1 MFETLSERLGAILD
15 KLTRK
20 GALTDADVG
29 EAMREVRVA
38 LLEADVALDV
48 VRDFTEAVKQ
58 KAIGQEVV
66 RSITPGQMVIKI
78 VHDELVRMLGSDAQ
92 GIDLAATPPVVM
104 MLVGLQGSGKT
115 TTAAKLGKRLE
126 TRDKQKVLMASLDTR
141 RPAAQEQLRVL
152 GEQTGVATLPIVAGE
167 TPTAIA
173 KRAIDAAR
181 RGGYDVLLLDTA
193 GRTHIDDELMAETAA
208 IEKIA
213 RPHETL
219 LVADALTG
227 QDAVNLAKS
236 FGARVALT
244 GIVLTRVDGDGRGG
258 AALSMRAVTGKPI
271 KLIGV
276 GEKLDALEEFHPERI
291 AGRILGMGDVV
302 GLVEK
307 AIQTVEIDKAEAI
320 ARKVK
325 KGAFDLDD
333 LAEQLQQMQKLGG
346 MGGVLAMLPGIGKI
360 KKQLDAANLDDAI
373 LKRQQAMIGSMT
385 KAERKNPKL
394 LNASRKKRV
403 TAGSGTSVQD
413 LNRLVKM
420 HRQMADMM
428 KAMGKKRGLLGTL
441 FGGGPPPDCGRAAR
455 GAAEI
460 CRRSRQAAFPVFPAA
475 FPDFPAASREASP
488 ACQNRKSDEINRNEE
503 NEAMSLKIRLARA
516 GAKKRPYYRIVVANS
531 RNPRDG
537 RYIEKIGTYDPLQPK
552 GSAERVK
559 FVDDRLKHWLG
570 VGAQPTDRVLR
581 FLDAAGIRKRAARS
595 NPNKGQPGKKRLE
608 REEAKRTAATE
619 KEKAAAEAAA
629 APPPAEPE
637 VPAEQPAAEQPAA
650 EQPAPEQPAAEEPA
664 PEPSTAE

>member
-1 MFETLSERLGAILD
+1 MFDTLSERLGAILD

-20 GALTDADVG
+20 GALTEADVT
-29 EAMREVRVA
+29 EAMREVRRA

-48 VRDFTEAVKQ
+48 VRDFTDRVKEKAV
-58 KAIGQEVV
+58 GQEVV

-78 VHDELVRMLGSDAQ
+78 VHDELVRTLGSDAQ
-92 GIDLAATPPVVM
+92 GIDLAATPPVTM

-115 TTAAKLGKRLE
+115 TTTAKLAKRLE
-126 TRDKQKVLMASLDTR
+126 SRDKQRVLMASLDTR

-152 GEQTGVATLPIVAGE
+152 GEQTGIATLPIVAGE
-167 TPTAIA
+167 SPTEITRRAVETA
-173 KRAIDAAR
+173 K

-193 GRTHIDDELMAETAA
+193 GRTHIDEELMAETAA

-236 FGARVALT
+236 FDQRVSLT

-276 GEKLDALEEFHPERI
+276 GERLDALEDFHPERI

-307 AIQTVEIDKAEAI
+307 AIETVEIDKAQKI
-320 ARKVK
+320 AAKVK

-333 LAEQLQQMQKLGG
+333 LAEQLKQMQKLGG
-346 MGGVLAMLPGIGKI
+346 MGGVLSMLPGIGKI
-360 KKQLDAANLDDAI
+360 KKQLDAANIDETI

-403 TAGSGTSVQD
+403 AAGSGTSVQD
-413 LNRLVKM
+413 INKLVKM

-428 KAMGKKRGLLGTL
+428 KAMGKKRGMLGQL
-441 FGGGPPPDCGRAAR
+441 FGGGPMPEMPAELPQGGLPPLPAGGFPGLPGTLPGLPGGLPR
-455 GAAEI
+455 GLPGLPG
-460 CRRSRQAAFPVFPAA
+460 S
-475 FPDFPAASREASP
+475 
-488 ACQNRKSDEINRNEE
+488 
-503 NEAMSLKIRLARA
+503 
-516 GAKKRPYYRIVVANS
+516 KKR
-531 RNPRDG
+531 
-537 RYIEKIGTYDPLQPK
+537 
-552 GSAERVK
+552 
-559 FVDDRLKHWLG
+559 
-570 VGAQPTDRVLR
+570 
-581 FLDAAGIRKRAARS
+581 
-595 NPNKGQPGKKRLE
+595 
-608 REEAKRTAATE
+608 
-619 KEKAAAEAAA
+619 
-629 APPPAEPE
+629 
-637 VPAEQPAAEQPAA
+637 
-650 EQPAPEQPAAEEPA
+650 
-664 PEPSTAE
+664 